1 METSSALYELA
12 CVSLA
17 CRDQDTL
24 LKTFA
29 ARVASTLGARSVLIW
44 QQGAEDEGLSCRMRW
59 SEPGERLNPATE
71 PAEESLLA
79 EVYETF
85 SESPGTRRIGTR
97 EIEPDALLHLEEASR
112 TRVKSILYATL
123 PGTQG
128 TVGVVEVL
136 NKRTGEFTAEDA
148 QFLAEASGLA
158 GQALTNLGAI
168 EEERQSQL
176 ATLDRLTALYDLGRT
191 FTSTLELA
199 ELLPIVAGKIRD
211 ILGAAACNLWLADA
225 AAEDLY
231 LAQQVGEDPSAEDGA
246 RAPSNEGLFGE
257 VIQQANPKLIE
268 DATSDAALDE
278 RRKTGGEFVIQ
289 SWMAAPL
296 RKEDDVLGVVELVNK
311 ADGTPFDE
319 DDLFF
324 LSSIS
329 EQAAVA
335 LHNANLLESERK
347 VHALDALLKISQE
360 ITSTL
365 DLDHVLTTVVH
376 QAGTVIPFD
385 RCVIGFFDRG
395 RFVLGAVSG
404 ETEVPK
410 TREMSELRERLE
422 WVAQQENPVSADLF
436 EDGWHAEPEGT
447 RAQFGSFL
455 EAHEHN
461 GFYALPLRDDQGTL
475 GAMALLSGDADF
487 LSATNRETVAI
498 LANQT
503 TVAIRNAQLYQQV
516 PLANLLQPLA
526 ARKQKM
532 MNAVLHGKWRV
543 YAERAAL
550 TAIVLT
556 IIPWPMRL
564 GTDATVVPA
573 ERRMVSAIE
582 GGVVQHVFV
591 HEGDAVQPGQVLAL
605 LDDGADRVKLA
616 QAEADLGQARREL
629 AEAEFRNDPPAAGQA
644 QIRADLHMAE
654 VDLEQRRIDEA
665 QLRAPIAGIV
675 VTPKVQDKTGTMA
688 KPGDAFCE
696 VVGQDRI
703 GAEMSVA
710 EEDLGLVQTGKN
722 VALKLNAYPTETFQG
737 KVERIGAQAQAE
749 AGEQY
754 FLVRAVFD
762 NPEGR
767 ARDGM
772 AGRARVRAS
781 GGWFQSGWY
790 PVGYVLLRS
799 PFRWFWQKA
808 WSWLP

>member
-17 CRDQDTL
+17 CRDRDTL

-29 ARVASTLGARSVLIW
+29 VRVAATLGARSVLIW
-44 QQGAEDEGLSCRMRW
+44 QQGAGDEGLSCRMRW
-59 SEPGERLNPATE
+59 SDPGERLNPAAE
-71 PAEESLLA
+71 PEEEGLLA
-79 EVYETF
+79 KVYETF
-85 SESPGTRRIGTR
+85 SESPGTRRIGAR
-97 EIEPDALLHLEEASR
+97 EVEPDALLHLEQASR
-112 TRVKSILYATL
+112 ARVKSILYATL
-123 PGTQG
+123 PGTEG
-128 TVGVVEVL
+128 SVGVVEVL
-136 NKRTGEFTAEDA
+136 NKRAGEFSAEDA
-148 QFLAEASGLA
+148 QFLEQASNFA

-168 EEERQSQL
+168 EEERHSQL

-231 LAQQVGEDPSAEDGA
+231 LAQHVGEDPSAEDGA

-268 DATSDAALDE
+268 DATSDPALEE
-278 RRKTGGEFVIQ
+278 RRKIGGEFVIQ

-376 QAGTVIPFD
+376 QAGTVVPFD

-436 EDGWHAEPEGT
+436 EDGWHAEPEGV
-447 RAQFGSFL
+447 RAQFASFL

-487 LSATNRETVAI
+487 LSDTNRETVAI

-543 YAERAAL
+543 YAERAGLA
-550 TAIVLT
+550 AIVLA
-556 IIPWPMRL
+556 IIPWPLRL

-591 HEGDAVQPGQVLAL
+591 HEGDAVQPGQVLAQ

-654 VDLEQRRIDEA
+654 VSLEQQRIDEA

-754 FLVRAVFD
+754 FLVHAVFD
-762 NPEGR
+762 NPSGR

-772 AGRARVRAS
+772 AGRARVHAG

-799 PFRWFWQKA
+799 PFRWLWQKA